1 MHMFFLSYI
10 PLHIIIVT
18 ATVVVRYQHLQALGF
33 LIIISIRRKIPY
45 LIHLSA
51 VDLIP
56 ALLSLY
62 LLDHFFDWVANVSE
76 QFMFRI
82 IKPGHHSWIVNQP
95 KGIGFSPGHV
105 DFPPEFYHLCVFCCS
120 LFSD

>member
-62 LLDHFFDWVANVSE
+62 LLDHFFEVSSLTYNFCWMDWSPLR
-76 QFMFRI
+76 RI
-82 IKPGHHSWIVNQP
+82 
-95 KGIGFSPGHV
+95 
-105 DFPPEFYHLCVFCCS
+105 
-120 LFSD
+120 

>member
-1 MHMFFLSYI
+1 MHMFFLFYI

-45 LIHLSA
+45 LIYLSA

-62 LLDHFFDWVANVSE
+62 LLDHFSRFLLL
-76 QFMFRI
+76 RI
-82 IKPGHHSWIVNQP
+82 ISVGWIGHRLGGFKVLGF
-95 KGIGFSPGHV
+95 GIGLV
-105 DFPPEFYHLCVFCCS
+105 
-120 LFSD
+120 